1 MAGKRRKPRAQFQ
14 LRVILDETI
23 HLYPLPAVGRV
34 SVGRAAECDVHID
47 DPTVSRHHA
56 VIEIQNGALRV
67 VDDGSS
73 YGLRVRSERVAPA
86 IPVALAPGDTIE
98 AGGAILVIEPVQ
110 SRPRPQRRGS
120 PPASR
125 AKASTTRRSKPQRR
139 RS

>member
-1 MAGKRRKPRAQFQ
+1 MI
-14 LRVILDETI
+14 VDETI
-23 HLYPLPAVGRV
+23 HIYPLPAVGRV

-56 VIEIQNGALRV
+56 VIEIHNGALRV

-98 AGGAILVIEPVQ
+98 AGVAILVIEPVQ
-110 SRPRPQRRGS
+110 SRPRPRRSGS
-120 PPASR
+120 RPASR
-125 AKASTTRRSKPQRR
+125 AKAGTNRRSKRRRR